1 MSRHCAPT
9 TIGNAIGVWVEKKGE
24 RETWIIAPLFLLSF
38 LWKLRETSLSGKRG
52 CRVDDAV
59 FTRKG
64 WEVKHQVNID
74 VGNLELRESL
84 LEPIQ
89 FWIFFLSFSFSFS
102 KILNITMNDC
112 NCLKFHVVSNR
123 KGKSYF

>member
-1 MSRHCAPT
+1 MGGKEGR
-9 TIGNAIGVWVEKKGE
+9 E

-102 KILNITMNDC
+102 KILNITVNDC
-112 NCLKFHVVSNR
+112 N
-123 KGKSYF
+123 

>member
-1 MSRHCAPT
+1 MGGKEGR
-9 TIGNAIGVWVEKKGE
+9 E
-24 RETWIIAPLFLLSF
+24 RETWIIASLFLLSF
-38 LWKLRETSLSGKRG
+38 LWKLRETSLSGKGG
-52 CRVDDAV
+52 CQVDDAV

-102 KILNITMNDC
+102 KILNITVNDC
-112 NCLKFHVVSNR
+112 N
-123 KGKSYF
+123 

>member
-1 MSRHCAPT
+1 MGGKEGR
-9 TIGNAIGVWVEKKGE
+9 E
-24 RETWIIAPLFLLSF
+24 RDLDYCF
-38 LWKLRETSLSGKRG
+38 SLSSFFFVETKGDVG
-52 CRVDDAV
+52 VDDAV

-102 KILNITMNDC
+102 KILNITVNDC
-112 NCLKFHVVSNR
+112 NCLKFHVVSSR

>member
-1 MSRHCAPT
+1 MGGKEGR
-9 TIGNAIGVWVEKKGE
+9 E
-24 RETWIIAPLFLLSF
+24 RDLDYCS
-38 LWKLRETSLSGKRG
+38 SLSSFFFVETKGDVALGEGG

-64 WEVKHQVNID
+64 WKVKHQVNID